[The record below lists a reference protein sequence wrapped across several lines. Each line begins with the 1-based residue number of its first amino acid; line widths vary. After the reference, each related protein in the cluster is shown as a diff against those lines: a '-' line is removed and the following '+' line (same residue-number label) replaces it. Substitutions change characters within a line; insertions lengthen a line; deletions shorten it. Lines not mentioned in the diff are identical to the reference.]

1 MNIIDLLL
9 ITKGVF
15 FAAGVW
21 SLVLA
26 VPYTIRIL
34 KLYRKFYLIAVSM
47 LFAVVVLF
55 AASLFGYDVAAALWA
70 VTVPLA
76 GLGGYSYVNGKI
88 AERAAP

>member
-1 MNIIDLLL
+1 MNWLREAINDSATGKASSKRIIML
-9 ITKGVF
+9 
-15 FAAGVW
+15 AG
-21 SLVLA
+21 
-26 VPYTIRIL
+26 
-34 KLYRKFYLIAVSM
+34 AVSM
-47 LFAVVVLF
+47 SLAVVVLS

>member
-1 MNIIDLLL
+1 MNWLREAINDSATGKASSKRIAML
-9 ITKGVF
+9 
-15 FAAGVW
+15 AG
-21 SLVLA
+21 
-26 VPYTIRIL
+26 
-34 KLYRKFYLIAVSM
+34 AVSM
-47 LFAVVVLF
+47 SLAVIVLS

>member
-1 MNIIDLLL
+1 MDRGSVMNWLREAINDSATGKASSKRIAML
-9 ITKGVF
+9 
-15 FAAGVW
+15 AG
-21 SLVLA
+21 
-26 VPYTIRIL
+26 
-34 KLYRKFYLIAVSM
+34 AVSM
-47 LFAVVVLF
+47 SLAVVVLS

>member
-1 MNIIDLLL
+1 MNWLREAINDSQTGKASSKRIAML
-9 ITKGVF
+9 
-15 FAAGVW
+15 AG
-21 SLVLA
+21 
-26 VPYTIRIL
+26 
-34 KLYRKFYLIAVSM
+34 AVSM
-47 LFAVVVLF
+47 SLAVVVLS

>member
-1 MNIIDLLL
+1 MNWLREAINDSATGKASSKRIAML
-9 ITKGVF
+9 
-15 FAAGVW
+15 AG
-21 SLVLA
+21 
-26 VPYTIRIL
+26 
-34 KLYRKFYLIAVSM
+34 AVSM
-47 LFAVVVLF
+47 SLAVLVLS

>member
-1 MNIIDLLL
+1 MNWLREAINDSATGKASSKRIAML
-9 ITKGVF
+9 
-15 FAAGVW
+15 AG
-21 SLVLA
+21 
-26 VPYTIRIL
+26 
-34 KLYRKFYLIAVSM
+34 AVSM
-47 LFAVVVLF
+47 SLAVVVLS